1 MADTQDRVAYP
12 LTFLLKKEG
21 DGWASLACEVDVAS
35 CGDTLDEAREML
47 KEAVEVSVSSLVE
60 IGKFAEIERP
70 ASPEL
75 LASFLNVAPED
86 LVIEYHT
93 LLIAIESDPRPAVTS
108 MEFVP
113 TAVKPGCCKLSVAA

>member
-1 MADTQDRVAYP
+1 MAERYAVP
-12 LTFLLKKEG
+12 LTFIYARE
-21 DGWASLACEVDVAS
+21 DDAWPALACEIAVGSQGDSVDH
-35 CGDTLDEAREML
+35 AREML

-75 LASFLNVAPED
+75 LSSFLNAAPED